1 MADWLSAAPI
11 PWLSAS
17 RCLNRVVMNV
27 DFISVRSRWPIV
39 VAAVLLFAASLAWR
53 FLTFNGFSNDH
64 YGHLA
69 LAQQMLLGD
78 RPVRD
83 FFDPGWPLTYLLSAV
98 AWFVAGSAMGTE
110 WALTAVAF
118 AIGAVCT
125 VGAAY
130 RLSVSLPIAV
140 LVTVIEIL
148 IYPRSYS
155 YPKVLTYAVGACA
168 MLAVAARPS
177 PRRILSMAAV
187 VAVAFLFR
195 HDYGLYIGVAS
206 AVCVALASR
215 AEGWRMAVRRVTAL
229 TASVAVMLLPW
240 LLFVMLN
247 GGLIAYF
254 EGGIE
259 FARAE
264 ASANVLRAWPRVMEA
279 DVTTEGDGAP
289 VDDAVPRTMPA
300 FADDLPAAGASS
312 LTRVPNWQGVFAYES
327 RVNADAWLFWV
338 FWSLPVLCGGIV
350 FRRMLGGQERWPGEC
365 AAVAALAVLAVF
377 VNAGFLRDIL
387 STRLA
392 DAIVPAALLGAWA
405 LGLY

>member
-1 MADWLSAAPI
+1 
-11 PWLSAS
+11 
-17 RCLNRVVMNV
+17 MNV

-39 VAAVLLFAASLAWR
+39 VGAVLLFAASLAWR

-155 YPKVLTYAVGACA
+155 YPKVLAYAVGACA

-247 GGLIAYF
+247 GG
-254 EGGIE
+254 
-259 FARAE
+259 
-264 ASANVLRAWPRVMEA
+264 
-279 DVTTEGDGAP
+279 
-289 VDDAVPRTMPA
+289 
-300 FADDLPAAGASS
+300 
-312 LTRVPNWQGVFAYES
+312 
-327 RVNADAWLFWV
+327 
-338 FWSLPVLCGGIV
+338 
-350 FRRMLGGQERWPGEC
+350 
-365 AAVAALAVLAVF
+365 
-377 VNAGFLRDIL
+377 
-387 STRLA
+387 
-392 DAIVPAALLGAWA
+392 
-405 LGLY
+405 